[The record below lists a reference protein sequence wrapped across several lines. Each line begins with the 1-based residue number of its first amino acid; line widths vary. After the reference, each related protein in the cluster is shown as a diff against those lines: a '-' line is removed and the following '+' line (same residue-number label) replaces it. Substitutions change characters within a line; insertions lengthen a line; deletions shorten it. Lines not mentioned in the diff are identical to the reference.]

1 MKGRFELK
9 QHWKRNLTVLTV
21 VLFVAAAVYF
31 NWSYNQQFGA
41 ADADMVMAEDEAM
54 EKADIKRPEQEEES
68 EETNQ
73 PVSDYFAK
81 ARLTRQQS
89 RDEALNLLES
99 ASAAEGASQETIDSA
114 LTAISAMAT
123 DSMTETRIENLLL
136 AKGFADCVAYIT
148 GDSISVAVPS
158 PPDGLTSAQV
168 AAITDVITSDTEF
181 AASQLKVV
189 EVKSDLS

>member
-1 MKGRFELK
+1 MK

-41 ADADMVMAEDEAM
+41 ADADMVMAEDDAM
-54 EKADIKRPEQEEES
+54 EKAGVKPEQASEKETESKEPEE
-68 EETNQ
+68 
-73 PVSDYFAK
+73 PVSDYFAQ

-89 RDEALNLLES
+89 RDEALNLLEAASS
-99 ASAAEGASQETIDSA
+99 ADGASQETIDSA
-114 LTAISAMAT
+114 MTAIAAMAS

-136 AKGFADCVAYIT
+136 AKGYADCVAYIT

-158 PPDGLTSAQV
+158 PADGLTEAQV

-181 AASQLKVV
+181 AAAQLKVV
-189 EVKSDLS
+189 EVKADP

>member
-1 MKGRFELK
+1 MK

-41 ADADMVMAEDEAM
+41 ADADMVMAEDDAM
-54 EKADIKRPEQEEES
+54 EKAGVKPEQASEKETES
-68 EETNQ
+68 KEPEA
-73 PVSDYFAK
+73 PVSDYFAQ

-89 RDEALNLLES
+89 RDEALNLLEAASS
-99 ASAAEGASQETIDSA
+99 ADGASQETIDSA
-114 LTAISAMAT
+114 MTAIAAMAS

-136 AKGFADCVAYIT
+136 AKGYADCVAYIT

-158 PPDGLTSAQV
+158 PADGLTEAQV

-181 AASQLKVV
+181 AAAQLKVV
-189 EVKSDLS
+189 EVKADP

>member
-1 MKGRFELK
+1 MK

-31 NWSYNQQFGA
+31 NWSYNQQFGT
-41 ADADMVMAEDEAM
+41 ADAEMVMAEDDAM
-54 EKADIKRPEQEEES
+54 EKAGIKAK
-68 EETNQ
+68 ETAEPNPDSAETEQ
-73 PVSDYFAK
+73 PVSDYFAQ

-114 LTAISAMAT
+114 MTAIAAMAT

-136 AKGFADCVAYIT
+136 AKGYADCVAYIS
-148 GDSISVAVPS
+148 GDNISVAVPS
-158 PPDGLTSAQV
+158 PAEGLTSAQV
-168 AAITDVITSDTEF
+168 AAITDVITADTDF
-181 AASQLKVV
+181 AVSQLKIV
-189 EVKSDLS
+189 EVKSDT

>member
-1 MKGRFELK
+1 MK

-41 ADADMVMAEDEAM
+41 ADADMVMAEDDAM
-54 EKADIKRPEQEEES
+54 EKAGVKPEQAPEKETESKEPEE
-68 EETNQ
+68 
-73 PVSDYFAK
+73 PVSDYFAQ

-89 RDEALNLLES
+89 RDEALNLLEAASS
-99 ASAAEGASQETIDSA
+99 ADGASQETIDSA
-114 LTAISAMAT
+114 MTAISAMAS

-136 AKGFADCVAYIT
+136 AKGYADCVAYIT

-158 PPDGLTSAQV
+158 PADGLTEAQV

-181 AASQLKVV
+181 AAAQLKVV
-189 EVKSDLS
+189 EVKADP

>member
-1 MKGRFELK
+1 MK
-9 QHWKRNLTVLTV
+9 QHWKRSLTVLTV

-41 ADADMVMAEDEAM
+41 ADADMVMAEDNAM
-54 EKADIKRPEQEEES
+54 EKAGVKPEQASEKETESKEPEE
-68 EETNQ
+68 
-73 PVSDYFAK
+73 PVSDYFAQ

-89 RDEALNLLES
+89 RDEALNLLEAASS
-99 ASAAEGASQETIDSA
+99 ADGASQETIDSA
-114 LTAISAMAT
+114 MTAIAAMAS

-136 AKGFADCVAYIT
+136 AKGYADCVAYIT

-158 PPDGLTSAQV
+158 PADGLTEAQV

-181 AASQLKVV
+181 AAAQLKVV
-189 EVKSDLS
+189 EVKSDP

>member
-1 MKGRFELK
+1 MK

-41 ADADMVMAEDEAM
+41 ADADMAMAEDDAM
-54 EKADIKRPEQEEES
+54 EKAGVKAKETPAPESDIG
-68 EETNQ
+68 ETEQ
-73 PVSDYFAK
+73 PVSDYFAQ

-99 ASAAEGASQETIDSA
+99 ASGADGASQETIDSA
-114 LTAISAMAT
+114 MNAIAAMAS

-136 AKGFADCVAYIT
+136 AKGYADCVAYIS
-148 GDSISVAVPS
+148 GDGISVAVPS
-158 PPDGLTSAQV
+158 PQEGLTAAQV

-181 AASQLKVV
+181 TASQLKIV
-189 EVKSDLS
+189 EIKSDS

>member
-1 MKGRFELK
+1 MK

-31 NWSYNQQFGA
+31 NWSYNQQFGT
-41 ADADMVMAEDEAM
+41 ADADMVMAEDNAM
-54 EKADIKRPEQEEES
+54 EKAGVKEKENAES
-68 EETNQ
+68 NPDSSETEQ
-73 PVSDYFAK
+73 PVSDYFAQ

-114 LTAISAMAT
+114 MTAIAAMAT

-136 AKGFADCVAYIT
+136 AKGYADCVAYIS
-148 GDSISVAVPS
+148 GDNISVAVPS
-158 PPDGLTSAQV
+158 PAEGLTSAQV
-168 AAITDVITSDTEF
+168 AAITDVITADTDF
-181 AASQLKVV
+181 AVSQLKIV
-189 EVKSDLS
+189 EVKSDT

>member
-1 MKGRFELK
+1 MK

-41 ADADMVMAEDEAM
+41 ADADMVMAEDDAM
-54 EKADIKRPEQEEES
+54 EKAGVKPEQASEKDAESNEPEE
-68 EETNQ
+68 
-73 PVSDYFAK
+73 PVSDYFAQ

-89 RDEALNLLES
+89 RDEALNLLEAASS
-99 ASAAEGASQETIDSA
+99 ADGASQETIDSA
-114 LTAISAMAT
+114 MTAIAAMAS

-136 AKGFADCVAYIT
+136 AKGYADCVAYIT

-158 PPDGLTSAQV
+158 PADGLTEAQV

-181 AASQLKVV
+181 AAAQLKVV
-189 EVKSDLS
+189 EVKADP

>member
-1 MKGRFELK
+1 
-9 QHWKRNLTVLTV
+9 
-21 VLFVAAAVYF
+21 
-31 NWSYNQQFGA
+31 
-41 ADADMVMAEDEAM
+41 
-54 EKADIKRPEQEEES
+54 
-68 EETNQ
+68 
-73 PVSDYFAK
+73 
-81 ARLTRQQS
+81 
-89 RDEALNLLES
+89 
-99 ASAAEGASQETIDSA
+99 
-114 LTAISAMAT
+114 MAT

-189 EVKSDLS
+189 EVKSDPS

>member
-1 MKGRFELK
+1 MK

-41 ADADMVMAEDEAM
+41 ADADMAMAEDDAM
-54 EKADIKRPEQEEES
+54 EKAGVKAKETAAPEPDS
-68 EETNQ
+68 AETEQ
-73 PVSDYFAK
+73 PVSDYFSQ

-99 ASAAEGASQETIDSA
+99 ASAADGASQETIDSA
-114 LTAISAMAT
+114 MNAIAAMAT

-136 AKGFADCVAYIT
+136 AKGYADCVAYFS
-148 GDSISVAVPS
+148 GDGISVAVPS
-158 PPDGLTSAQV
+158 PQEGLTAAQV
-168 AAITDVITSDTEF
+168 AAITDAITSDTEF
-181 AASQLKVV
+181 TASQLKIV
-189 EVKSDLS
+189 EIKSDS

>member
-1 MKGRFELK
+1 MK

-41 ADADMVMAEDEAM
+41 ANADMVMAEDDAM
-54 EKADIKRPEQEEES
+54 EKAGVKAKETPAPES
-68 EETNQ
+68 DSVETEQ
-73 PVSDYFAK
+73 PVSDYFAQ

-99 ASAAEGASQETIDSA
+99 ASGADGASQETIDSA
-114 LTAISAMAT
+114 MNAIAAMAS

-136 AKGFADCVAYIT
+136 AKGYADCVAYIS
-148 GDSISVAVPS
+148 GDGISVAVPS
-158 PPDGLTSAQV
+158 PQEGLTAAQV
-168 AAITDVITSDTEF
+168 ASITDVITSDTEF
-181 AASQLKVV
+181 TASQLKIV
-189 EVKSDLS
+189 EIKSDS

>member
-1 MKGRFELK
+1 MK

-31 NWSYNQQFGA
+31 NWSYNQQFGT
-41 ADADMVMAEDEAM
+41 ADADMVMAEDNAM
-54 EKADIKRPEQEEES
+54 EKAGVKEKENAES
-68 EETNQ
+68 NPDSTETEQ
-73 PVSDYFAK
+73 PVSDYFAQ

-114 LTAISAMAT
+114 MTAIAAMAT

-136 AKGFADCVAYIT
+136 AKGYADCVAYIS
-148 GDSISVAVPS
+148 GDNISVAVPS
-158 PPDGLTSAQV
+158 PAEGLTSAQV
-168 AAITDVITSDTEF
+168 AAITDVITADTDF
-181 AASQLKVV
+181 AVSQLKIV
-189 EVKSDLS
+189 EVKSDT

>member
-1 MKGRFELK
+1 MR
-9 QHWKRNLTVLTV
+9 HWKRNVTVLTV

-31 NWSYNQQFGA
+31 NWSYNQQFGT
-41 ADADMVMAEDEAM
+41 ADADMVMAEDDAM
-54 EKADIKRPEQEEES
+54 AKAGVKKK
-68 EETNQ
+68 ETDHQQPDSVKENE
-73 PVSDYFAK
+73 PVSDYFAQ

-99 ASAAEGASQETIDSA
+99 ASASEGVSQETIDSA
-114 LTAISAMAT
+114 MTAIEAMAS

-148 GDSISVAVPS
+148 GDGISVAVPS
-158 PPDGLTSAQV
+158 PAEGLTSAQV

-181 AASQLKVV
+181 SASQLKVV
-189 EVKSDLS
+189 EVKTDS

>member
-1 MKGRFELK
+1 MK

-41 ADADMVMAEDEAM
+41 ADADMVMAEDDAM
-54 EKADIKRPEQEEES
+54 EKAGVKPEQASEKDAESNEPEE
-68 EETNQ
+68 
-73 PVSDYFAK
+73 PVSDYFAQ

-89 RDEALNLLES
+89 RDEALNLLEAASS
-99 ASAAEGASQETIDSA
+99 ADGASQETIDSA
-114 LTAISAMAT
+114 MTAISAMAS

-136 AKGFADCVAYIT
+136 AKGYADCVAYIT

-158 PPDGLTSAQV
+158 PADGLTEAQV

-181 AASQLKVV
+181 AAAQLKVV
-189 EVKSDLS
+189 EVKADP

>member
-1 MKGRFELK
+1 MK

-41 ADADMVMAEDEAM
+41 ADADMVMAEDNAM
-54 EKADIKRPEQEEES
+54 EKAGVKPEQASEKETESKEPEE
-68 EETNQ
+68 
-73 PVSDYFAK
+73 PVSDYFAQ

-89 RDEALNLLES
+89 RDEALNLLEAASS
-99 ASAAEGASQETIDSA
+99 ADGASQETIDSA
-114 LTAISAMAT
+114 MTAIAAMAS

-136 AKGFADCVAYIT
+136 AKGYADCVAYIT

-158 PPDGLTSAQV
+158 PADGLTEAQV

-181 AASQLKVV
+181 AAAQLKVV
-189 EVKSDLS
+189 EVKSDP